1 MPKSVRVPD
10 DLYAEVQKLAAK
22 EQRSISNMLAVLL
35 KQALDGKTK
44 GA

>member
-10 DLYAEVQKLAAK
+10 DLYLQVQKLAAK
-22 EQRSISNMLAVLL
+22 EDRSISNMLAVLL
-35 KQALDGKTK
+35 KQALDETK

>member
-10 DLYAEVQKLAAK
+10 DLYEQVQKLAAK
-22 EQRSISNMLAVLL
+22 ERRSISNMLAVLL
-35 KQALDGKTK
+35 KKALEDTK